1 MVDGKEIYPSE
12 VVMERR
18 SELVVVNL
26 KTRLL
31 GGVKMK
37 QEESKAIKL
46 EERKLNSGL
55 NGGLAMMEDRSSE
68 KAPVDN

>member
-1 MVDGKEIYPSE
+1 
-12 VVMERR
+12 
-18 SELVVVNL
+18 
-26 KTRLL
+26 
-31 GGVKMK
+31 MK